1 MVRSPVILVT
11 PMMTIKQVQECD
23 FISAVVENYRAT
35 HDFLTS
41 PCWMDEWTMG
51 YFCALR
57 DIGTINQ
64 EQWEFLN
71 LAFQQ
76 VPDGEHA

>member
-1 MVRSPVILVT
+1 MMPSMTTT
-11 PMMTIKQVQECD
+11 PMMTIKEVRDCD
-23 FISAVVENYRAT
+23 FISSVVENYRKT

-57 DIGTINQ
+57 DTGIINH

-71 LAFQQ
+71 IAFQQ
-76 VPDGEHA
+76 IPDGEDA